1 MYTLDSMSNGSKPAP
16 HHHVEHHYTPAAA
29 PADQEPEPTYNNNP
43 RRHARRECTPSM
55 IVQLAALLLGW
66 QPVAVPLS
74 HRRAAVTACA
84 PQPAEAAEA
93 GNWFVAV
100 PRSLDAI
107 AEQAGRSVLGAIRS
121 GQRRV
126 WVEVAAPEFDPS
138 SPLFRQLRLSTLV
151 MQMALPLL
159 GRRDVLPASRP
170 QVKVLYNTVDEAT
183 IASGSSFVA
192 DLPVSVLSSSLAI
205 GPADG
210 AFVVVAPSKQGAA
223 AAAPTESAMAG
234 LVAAAGDRPVIV
246 VNPRLGNSAA
256 LSGFEPGYLLR
267 PLSVT
272 YRKDAY
278 AEPTQGSG
286 CLLRCY
292 PHEWSVLVQPPAGDW
307 FYAGRFDAQPSPQQL
322 EAMLVDGFT
331 RARFA

>member
-1 MYTLDSMSNGSKPAP
+1 MADGRG
-16 HHHVEHHYTPAAA
+16 TPLPYQLLLTHLLEYSRQLASALL
-29 PADQEPEPTYNNNP
+29 PT
-43 RRHARRECTPSM
+43 M

-121 GQRRV
+121 RQRRV

-151 MQMALPLL
+151 TQMALPLL

-183 IASGSSFVA
+183 IASGFSFVA
-192 DLPVSVLSSSLAI
+192 DLPVSVLSSSLAMLKL
-205 GPADG
+205 AR
-210 AFVVVAPSKQGAA
+210 VMMVS
-223 AAAPTESAMAG
+223 
-234 LVAAAGDRPVIV
+234 
-246 VNPRLGNSAA
+246 
-256 LSGFEPGYLLR
+256 LSPPG
-267 PLSVT
+267 
-272 YRKDAY
+272 
-278 AEPTQGSG
+278 E
-286 CLLRCY
+286 
-292 PHEWSVLVQPPAGDW
+292 
-307 FYAGRFDAQPSPQQL
+307 
-322 EAMLVDGFT
+322 
-331 RARFA
+331 